1 MGEFEDTKKSFR
13 NISKSKVWLA
23 GNGTWRGNFSKLV
36 SIKDLALITNKLTG
50 ILTQLDISG
59 LTYKTEALYLMKMA
73 KQDSN
78 K

>member
-1 MGEFEDTKKSFR
+1 M
-13 NISKSKVWLA
+13 A
-23 GNGTWRGNFSKLV
+23 GNGTKRGNFPKLV
-36 SIKDLALITNKLTG
+36 SREDLALIVNTLTG